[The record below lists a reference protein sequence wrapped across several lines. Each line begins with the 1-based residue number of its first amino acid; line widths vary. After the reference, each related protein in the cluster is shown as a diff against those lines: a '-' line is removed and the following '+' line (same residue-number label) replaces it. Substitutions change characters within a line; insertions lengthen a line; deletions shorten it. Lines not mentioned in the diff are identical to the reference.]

1 MTWFTRGLYNFSKI
15 CSACTNP
22 SEDKELEQDFSK
34 NKNNSDKLG
43 FLFDSKNPKYSS
55 HSKAS
60 EIINEQNQDL
70 GFVAAAEEIQ
80 QLLDSL
86 VYGALM
92 GVGLSENC

>member
-60 EIINEQNQDL
+60 EIISKQNQDL
-70 GFVAAAEEIQ
+70 GFAASVEQVQ

-86 VYGALM
+86 VYG
-92 GVGLSENC
+92 VGFGLLG

>member
-1 MTWFTRGLYNFSKI
+1 MLIEEHLEKNFWGRHYS
-15 CSACTNP
+15 
-22 SEDKELEQDFSK
+22 
-34 NKNNSDKLG
+34 
-43 FLFDSKNPKYSS
+43 DSKNSKYSS

-70 GFVAAAEEIQ
+70 GFAAAAEEIQ

-92 GVGLSENC
+92 GVGLSENCWEFWVGFGLLG